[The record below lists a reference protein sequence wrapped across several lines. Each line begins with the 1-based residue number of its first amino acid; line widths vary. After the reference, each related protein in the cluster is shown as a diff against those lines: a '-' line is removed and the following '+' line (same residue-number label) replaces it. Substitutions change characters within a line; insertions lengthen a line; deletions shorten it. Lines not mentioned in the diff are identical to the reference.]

1 MVKSESVFIFQKISI
16 RHSEKGSKL
25 VARQALGKGL
35 GALIPEPISP
45 EMDGKKSYAIC
56 GIEEIRPN
64 PFQPRKAFADGQ
76 LQELVASIREK
87 GILQPLVVRRKGN
100 GYELI
105 AGERRWRA
113 AQKAGLREVP
123 IIIKEVSESELL
135 ELSLIENIQRENL
148 NPVEEGEAYKRLMDQ
163 FHLTQEE
170 ISKQVGKDRT
180 TITNAVRLLKLPQD
194 IRQSLIDGSIS
205 MGHARAFLSLD
216 GPEKQRLA
224 LKKVLAGSLSVRQ
237 TENLVKRLGRKSS
250 SSLPKKIQEW
260 SPLLEE
266 LQRAFGTKVRII
278 ARGKG
283 GKIEIEFYSRDELDR
298 IIDLLRK

>member
-1 MVKSESVFIFQKISI
+1 
-16 RHSEKGSKL
+16 L
-25 VARQALGKGL
+25 VTRQALGKGL
-35 GALIPEPISP
+35 GALIPEQPSP
-45 EMDGKKSYAIC
+45 ELEGKKVFSIC
-56 GIEEIRPN
+56 GIEEIKPN
-64 PFQPRKAFADGQ
+64 PFQPRKAFADAQ
-76 LQELVASIREK
+76 LRELAESIQEK
-87 GILQPLVVRRKGN
+87 GILQPLIVRRKGN

-113 AQKAGLREVP
+113 AQKAGLKEVP

-135 ELSLIENIQRENL
+135 EFSLIENIQRENL

-224 LKKVLAGSLSVRQ
+224 LKKVLAGAFSVRQ
-237 TENLVKRLGRKSS
+237 TENLVKRLSRRSS
-250 SSLPKKIQEW
+250 SSFSKKMQEW
-260 SPLLEE
+260 DPLLEE
-266 LQRAFGTKVRII
+266 LQRTLGTKVRII
-278 ARGKG
+278 ARGKR

-298 IIDLLRK
+298 IIDLLRR

>member
-1 MVKSESVFIFQKISI
+1 MI
-16 RHSEKGSKL
+16 
-25 VARQALGKGL
+25 ARQALGKGL
-35 GALIPEPISP
+35 GALIPEQPSS
-45 EMDGKKSYAIC
+45 EFEGKKVFGTC
-56 GIEEIRPN
+56 GIEEIKPN
-64 PFQPRKAFADGQ
+64 PLQPRKAFADAQ
-76 LQELVASIREK
+76 LQELVESIREK
-87 GILQPLVVRRKGN
+87 GILQPLIVRRKGN

-135 ELSLIENIQRENL
+135 EISLIENIQRENL
-148 NPVEEGEAYKRLMDQ
+148 NPVEEGEAYKRLMEQ

-205 MGHARAFLSLD
+205 MGHARAFLGLD

-224 LKKVLAGSLSVRQ
+224 LKKVLAGAFSVRQ

-250 SSLPKKIQEW
+250 SSFSKKIQEW
-260 SPLLEE
+260 DPLLEE
-266 LQRAFGTKVRII
+266 LQRALGTKVRII
-278 ARGKG
+278 ARGKR
-283 GKIEIEFYSRDELDR
+283 GKIEIEFYSREELDR
-298 IIDLLRK
+298 IIDLLRR

>member
-1 MVKSESVFIFQKISI
+1 MI
-16 RHSEKGSKL
+16 
-25 VARQALGKGL
+25 ARQALGKGL
-35 GALIPEPISP
+35 GALIPEQPSS
-45 EMDGKKSYAIC
+45 EFEGKKVFSTC
-56 GIEEIRPN
+56 GIEEIKPN
-64 PFQPRKAFADGQ
+64 PFQPRKAFADAQ
-76 LQELVASIREK
+76 LQELVESIQEK
-87 GILQPLVVRRKGN
+87 GILQPLIVRRKGN

-135 ELSLIENIQRENL
+135 EISLIENIQRENL
-148 NPVEEGEAYKRLMDQ
+148 NPVEEGEAYKRLMEQ

-194 IRQSLIDGSIS
+194 IRQSLIEGSIS

-224 LKKVLAGSLSVRQ
+224 LKKVLAGAFSVRQ
-237 TENLVKRLGRKSS
+237 TENLVKRLGRRSS
-250 SSLPKKIQEW
+250 SSVSKKNQEW
-260 SPLLEE
+260 NPLLEE
-266 LQRAFGTKVRII
+266 LQRALGTKVRII
-278 ARGKG
+278 ARGKR
-283 GKIEIEFYSRDELDR
+283 GKIEIEFYSREELDR
-298 IIDLLRK
+298 IIDLLRR

>member
-1 MVKSESVFIFQKISI
+1 LI
-16 RHSEKGSKL
+16 
-25 VARQALGKGL
+25 ARQALGKGL
-35 GALIPEPISP
+35 GALIPEQPSS
-45 EMDGKKSYAIC
+45 EFEGKKVFGTC
-56 GIEEIRPN
+56 GIEEIKPN
-64 PFQPRKAFADGQ
+64 PFQPRKAFADAQ
-76 LQELVASIREK
+76 LQELVESIQEK
-87 GILQPLVVRRKGN
+87 GILQPLIVRRKGN

-135 ELSLIENIQRENL
+135 EISLIENIQRENL
-148 NPVEEGEAYKRLMDQ
+148 NPVEEGEAYKRLMEQ

-224 LKKVLAGSLSVRQ
+224 LKKVLAGAFSVRQ
-237 TENLVKRLGRKSS
+237 TENLVKRLGRRSS
-250 SSLPKKIQEW
+250 SSFSKKIQEW
-260 SPLLEE
+260 DPLIED
-266 LQRAFGTKVRII
+266 LQRAVGTKVRII
-278 ARGKG
+278 SRGKR

-298 IIDLLRK
+298 IIDLLRR

>member
-1 MVKSESVFIFQKISI
+1 MI
-16 RHSEKGSKL
+16 
-25 VARQALGKGL
+25 ARQALGKGL
-35 GALIPEPISP
+35 GALIPEQPSS
-45 EMDGKKSYAIC
+45 EFEGKKVFGTC
-56 GIEEIRPN
+56 GIEEIKPN
-64 PFQPRKAFADGQ
+64 PFQPRKAFADAQ
-76 LQELVASIREK
+76 LQELVESIQEK
-87 GILQPLVVRRKGN
+87 GILQPLIVRRKGN

-135 ELSLIENIQRENL
+135 EISLIENIQRENL
-148 NPVEEGEAYKRLMDQ
+148 NPVEEGEAYKRLMEQ

-194 IRQSLIDGSIS
+194 IRQSLIEGSIS

-224 LKKVLAGSLSVRQ
+224 LKKVLAGAFSVRQ
-237 TENLVKRLGRKSS
+237 TENLVKRLGRRSS
-250 SSLPKKIQEW
+250 SSFSKKIQEW
-260 SPLLEE
+260 DPLIED
-266 LQRAFGTKVRII
+266 LQRAVGTKVRII
-278 ARGKG
+278 SRGKR

-298 IIDLLRK
+298 IIDLLRR